1 MKVENLLIVVVII
14 LLFVLIIYKIF
25 NKKYKDKFKNII
37 QRISYN
43 NNKPKS
49 FNKQQLSYQVKS
61 QVSEINI
68 ESDFSVFLNNF
79 LLYLFEKCNYCPA
92 KELQITGICDNK
104 SSLFY
109 KKYGGYICKANEDK
123 KDCSQKKKDLPYYMV
138 DYVIGNFVNFN
149 LLLYKKGKHNIFQ
162 PELGKYYLF
171 DTFKKISWQNI
182 KSINKEDAQNF
193 YNLNPHVFME
203 IYNLF
208 TSNQI
213 YDREPTITEF
223 QESVVY
229 LKYMFWYFRRAIV
242 DTIISE
248 KLHEYNIL
256 GISVGSTNITSD
268 YDMTIYGNSPENLSE
283 LVIYYRNKVFEIF
296 NDITE
301 VVFDTNLYGMSSWI
315 NMIDPELDY
324 NPKTGQYEIFK
335 YDKLF
340 SKEIKICSQKQFKY
354 LLTDDTTNISQHIWS
369 LVKLFSTIELTQ
381 SYDDKI
387 YEFLMEKLSNIDVNS
402 RLLINEAF
410 KTVSMYPSNVDNLA
424 YVMKL
429 IEKKPVDQI
438 TVNYY
443 NNFISYVSYNSPESY
458 FTRGSFLDIV
468 LNQQTCS
475 GSPQIEKLVLNKH
488 EYLDS
493 FIENMSELLTYYRKD
508 KYVKRAKLALNNL
521 YKDNHFNIND
531 YLYNDILSKINN
543 ISNMQNICN
552 NKDQTACT
560 PFYVMNEVIEIIIR
574 VITYCFSQISKDEI
588 ISGIN
593 NFIIEDEDIIKLHS
607 SRVRSMK

>member
-1 MKVENLLIVVVII
+1 MKVVNLLIVVVII

-25 NKKYKDKFKNII
+25 KKKDKFKNII

-43 NNKPKS
+43 NKAKS
-49 FNKQQLSYQVKS
+49 FNKQQLSHQVKS
-61 QVSEINI
+61 LVSEKNI

-149 LLLYKKGKHNIFQ
+149 LLLYKRGKHNIFQ

-182 KSINKEDAQNF
+182 KGINKDDAQNF
-193 YNLNPHVFME
+193 YNLNPPVFME

-248 KLHEYNIL
+248 KLREYNIL

-335 YDKLF
+335 YEKLF

-387 YEFLMEKLSNIDVNS
+387 YDFLMEKLSNIDVNS

-429 IEKKPVDQI
+429 IERKPVDQI

-475 GSPQIEKLVLNKH
+475 GSPQTEKLVLNKH

-521 YKDNHFNIND
+521 YKYNHFNIND
-531 YLYNDILSKINN
+531 SFYNDILSKINN
-543 ISNMQNICN
+543 ISNMQTICN
-552 NKDQTACT
+552 NKDQTVCT
-560 PFYVMNEVIEIIIR
+560 PFYVMNEVIEIITQ
-574 VITYCFSQISKDEI
+574 VMTYCFSQISTNEI
-588 ISGIN
+588 INGIN

-607 SRVRSMK
+607 SRVRSIK

>member
-37 QRISYN
+37 QRISY

-531 YLYNDILSKINN
+531 SFYNDILSKINN

>member
-61 QVSEINI
+61 QVSERNI

>member
-37 QRISYN
+37 QRISY